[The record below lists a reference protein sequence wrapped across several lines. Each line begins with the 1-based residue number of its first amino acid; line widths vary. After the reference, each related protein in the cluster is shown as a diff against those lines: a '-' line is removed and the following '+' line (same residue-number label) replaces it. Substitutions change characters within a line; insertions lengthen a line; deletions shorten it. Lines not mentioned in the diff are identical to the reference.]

1 MFDRNFI
8 VLELA
13 NILAGPI
20 TTMAFAELGARV
32 IKVENPH
39 TRGDATRGWKLTTEP
54 VDTDISG
61 YFSCANWGKESIAC
75 DFTCAAGREVV
86 HALARRADIVVV
98 SFKPGDEVKLALDYP
113 TLHAL
118 NPRLIYGQVTAYG
131 PSDPR
136 PGFDAILQAEAGF
149 TYLNGEPDGPPTKMP
164 VALIDLLLA
173 HQLKE
178 GLLLALLK
186 RERTG
191 QGALVTT
198 SLFEAGVASLANQ
211 ATNYLVGGQVPR
223 RMGSEHPN
231 IVPYGSILTCADGR
245 EVVIAAATERQY
257 RELVRALDLAELAED
272 PAYATGQQRV
282 QQRDELLAR
291 IRARRSDAGLD
302 GGRRAAHRGQ
312 GPVRLRQRH
321 GGGIPRTRRPTPAA
335 RGRTRRPPSARGTQ
349 PRDRRRRRRVARPA
363 PPPHFDQH
371 ARAILNELLGHDV
384 DAIAALRARQRVRRL
399 SAATQ
404 PLLHPQVQAAR
415 RHKVTPGNA
424 PDAAR
429 PPAGRYTRR

>member
-13 NILAGPI
+13 SILAGPI

-39 TRGDATRGWKLTTEP
+39 TGGDATRGWKLPGERA
-54 VDTDISG
+54 DTDISG
-61 YFSCANWGKESIAC
+61 YFSCANWGKESLAC
-75 DFTCAAGREVV
+75 DFTQASGRAVV
-86 HALARRADIVVV
+86 HDLARLADIVVV
-98 SFKPGDEVKLALDYP
+98 SFKPGDERRFGLDHATLAE
-113 TLHAL
+113 L

-131 PSDPR
+131 PEDPR

-191 QGALVTT
+191 RGSLVTT

-211 ATNYLVGGQVPR
+211 ATNYLVGGVVPK

-231 IVPYGSILTCADGR
+231 IVPYGSILACADGR
-245 EVVIAAATERQY
+245 DLVIAAATERQY
-257 RELVRALDLAELAED
+257 RELVRSIGLAELADD

-282 QQRDELLAR
+282 QRREELLGR
-291 IRARRSDAGLD
+291 IRARAAELDSADLAARLHAAKVPFGFVNDMAAVFAEPGAQRLLVEGQVDGRAIRGVRSLAI
-302 GGRRAAHRGQ
+302 GGDVVA
-312 GPVRLRQRH
+312 
-321 GGGIPRTRRPTPAA
+321 PAA
-335 RGRTRRPPSARGTQ
+335 LS
-349 PRDRRRRRRVARPA
+349 
-363 PPPHFDQH
+363 PPPHLDQH
-371 ARAILNELLGHDV
+371 ARDILVDLLGY
-384 DAIAALRARQRVRRL
+384 
-399 SAATQ
+399 
-404 PLLHPQVQAAR
+404 
-415 RHKVTPGNA
+415 
-424 PDAAR
+424 DAAR
-429 PPAGRYTRR
+429 LTALGVTSASSTAAS

>member
-39 TRGDATRGWKLTTEP
+39 TGGDATRGWKLVSEP
-54 VDTDISG
+54 AEGDISG
-61 YFSCANWGKESIAC
+61 YFSCANWGKESLAC

-86 HALARRADIVVV
+86 YELVRRADIVVV
-98 SFKPGDEVKLALDYP
+98 SFKPGDETKLALDYA
-113 TLHAL
+113 TLSAL

-131 PSDPR
+131 PDDPR

-186 RERTG
+186 RERSG
-191 QGALVTT
+191 HGSLVTT
-198 SLFEAGVASLANQ
+198 SLFEAGIASLANQ
-211 ATNYLVGGQVPR
+211 ASNYLVGGSVPQ

-231 IVPYGSILTCADGR
+231 IVPYGSILRCADGR

-257 RELVRALDLAELAED
+257 RELVRALDLSELAD
-272 PAYATGQQRV
+272 HPDYATGQRRV
-282 QQRDELLAR
+282 QHRDALLDRIRERAATLAADELAAR
-291 IRARRSDAGLD
+291 LGTAKVPFGFVNDMAAVFAEPGAQRLLLTGERD
-302 GGRRAAHRGQ
+302 GRRFTGVRTLAIGGDAAALQ
-312 GPVRLRQRH
+312 
-321 GGGIPRTRRPTPAA
+321 TP
-335 RGRTRRPPSARGTQ
+335 P
-349 PRDRRRRRRVARPA
+349 
-363 PPPHFDQH
+363 PPPHFNQH
-371 ARAILNELLGHDV
+371 AQTILTGLLGYDGT
-384 DAIAALRARQRVRRL
+384 AIAALDARGAFGTLR
-399 SAATQ
+399 T
-404 PLLHPQVQAAR
+404 
-415 RHKVTPGNA
+415 
-424 PDAAR
+424 
-429 PPAGRYTRR
+429 